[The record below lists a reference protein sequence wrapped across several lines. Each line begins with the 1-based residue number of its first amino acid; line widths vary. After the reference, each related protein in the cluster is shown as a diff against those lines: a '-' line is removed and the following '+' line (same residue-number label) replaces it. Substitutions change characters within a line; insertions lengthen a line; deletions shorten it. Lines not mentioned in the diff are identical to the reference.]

1 MVPIDYG
8 YTFPAKIIE
17 FFDIVT
23 PSREDI
29 KGYKKLLLD
38 KTNLGKG
45 EIESIVVCK
54 NREYLF
60 SSMDD
65 KALKFAKGCGVK
77 TISLHAILRSLLK
90 SNIVKEE
97 EAREIIKE
105 IEEKDKT
112 TILNQEAKIDKNIF
126 KQIFRDWW
134 SVFIVAYPNYGW
146 TDKIIQKMLGCGDP
160 ANGFCTY
167 ICLCCGNEKK
177 VPFSCKTTFCLS
189 CAKAYVDN
197 WVEQI
202 KCTLFEGVEYKHV
215 VLTVP
220 ESLRAYFNKKELLD
234 ELVKCG
240 IAMLNDFFG
249 CCTNKDIEAGYIV
262 VLQTAG
268 RAGIGTLIFIL
279 S

>member
-1 MVPIDYG
+1 MKCSVLLLDSDIASAFAKIDRLELLKKLFSDYEILITPEVYEEILVPIDYG

-112 TILNQEAKIDKNIF
+112 TILNQEDIF
-126 KQIFRDWW
+126 K
-134 SVFIVAYPNYGW
+134 
-146 TDKIIQKMLGCGDP
+146 
-160 ANGFCTY
+160 
-167 ICLCCGNEKK
+167 
-177 VPFSCKTTFCLS
+177 
-189 CAKAYVDN
+189 
-197 WVEQI
+197 
-202 KCTLFEGVEYKHV
+202 
-215 VLTVP
+215 
-220 ESLRAYFNKKELLD
+220 
-234 ELVKCG
+234 
-240 IAMLNDFFG
+240 
-249 CCTNKDIEAGYIV
+249 
-262 VLQTAG
+262 
-268 RAGIGTLIFIL
+268 
-279 S
+279 